1 MKGSATAQ
9 ADVTAAAP
17 AEASIEWIRDF
28 EQRFQDARNSHQ
40 ADRVL
45 VLMTEDIE
53 YRDALAED
61 DARSRGRL
69 RVPRRG
75 LEGVPRPDLLM
86 IEGP

>member
-9 ADVTAAAP
+9 AEVTAAAS

-28 EQRFQDARNSHQ
+28 EQRFQDAWNSHQ

-53 YRDALAED
+53 YRD
-61 DARSRGRL
+61 DASPKTMRGHADVREFL
-69 RVPRRG
+69 DAVWKAF
-75 LEGVPRPDLLM
+75 PDLTF
-86 IEGP
+86 E

>member
-17 AEASIEWIRDF
+17 TEASIEWIRDF

-53 YRDALAED
+53 YRDALGRRRCAVTRTS
-61 DARSRGRL
+61 ASSSTRSGRAF
-69 RVPRRG
+69 
-75 LEGVPRPDLLM
+75 PDLTL
-86 IEGP
+86 E

>member
-1 MKGSATAQ
+1 MKGSTTAQ

-28 EQRFQDARNSHQ
+28 EQRFQDAWNSHQ

-53 YRDALAED
+53 YRD
-61 DARSRGRL
+61 DAWPKTVRAHPDVREFLDAAGRRS
-69 RVPRRG
+69 
-75 LEGVPRPDLLM
+75 PDLTFDD
-86 IEGP
+86 

>member
-9 ADVTAAAP
+9 AEVTAAAP

-28 EQRFQDARNSHQ
+28 EQRFQDAWNSHQ

-53 YRDALAED
+53 YRD
-61 DARSRGRL
+61 DAWPKTVRARPEVREFLDAVGRRS
-69 RVPRRG
+69 
-75 LEGVPRPDLLM
+75 PDLTFDD
-86 IEGP
+86 

>member
-1 MKGSATAQ
+1 VKGSTTTQ

-28 EQRFQDARNSHQ
+28 EQRFQHAWNSHQ

-53 YRDALAED
+53 YRDAL
-61 DARSRGRL
+61 GR
-69 RVPRRG
+69 RRCAVTRTSASSSTG
-75 LEGVPRPDLLM
+75 SGRRFPT
-86 IEGP
+86 